1 MNLFFRQ
8 VLAIYRK
15 DLLAEWRGKEMISS
29 MLVFGLLVIVVFSF
43 AIEPDTEETARLMPG
58 LLWIAMGFAAI
69 LGLNRSFSGELR
81 LGALQ
86 GLLLAPMDRSA
97 IYLGKLCGNLTFML
111 LADGV
116 LLVCFAVLYN
126 FSVLP
131 VLWKLLVVVF
141 LGTAGF
147 AIVGTLFSAVALN
160 TRMSEVLLPI
170 LQLPI
175 TVPLM
180 IAAIEATAA
189 LSNPSRTADYSG
201 WLQMLAAFDI
211 IFFVLCLW
219 LFEFVIEE

>member
-1 MNLFFRQ
+1 ML
-8 VLAIYRK
+8 
-15 DLLAEWRGKEMISS
+15 SS
-29 MLVFGLLVIVVFSF
+29 MLIFGLLVIVVFSF
-43 AIEPDTEETARLMPG
+43 AFEPDTEETALLMPG

-69 LGLNRSFSGELR
+69 LGLNRSFAGELR

-97 IYLGKLCGNLTFML
+97 IYLGKVGANLAFML
-111 LADGV
+111 IADAI
-116 LLVCFAVLYN
+116 LLTCFAVLYN
-126 FSVLP
+126 YSIMPILGR
-131 VLWKLLVVVF
+131 LLLIVF

-189 LSNPSRTADYSG
+189 LADPRGMERYYG
-201 WLQMLAAFDI
+201 WLQMLTAFDI
-211 IFFVLCLW
+211 IFFILCLW
-219 LFEFVIEE
+219 LFEYVIEE

>member
-1 MNLFFRQ
+1 VVTIFQ
-8 VLAIYRK
+8 K
-15 DLLAEWRGKEMISS
+15 DLLSEWRGKEMISS

-43 AIEPDTEETARLMPG
+43 PFEPDTEETARLMPG
-58 LLWIAMGFAAI
+58 LLWIAMGFAAV

-97 IYLGKLCGNLTFML
+97 IYLGKLLGNLTFML
-111 LADGV
+111 LADGI
-116 LLVCFAVLYN
+116 LLLCFAVLYN

-131 VLWKLLVVVF
+131 ILGRLLLVVF

-147 AIVGTLFSAVALN
+147 AIVGTLFSAIALN

-189 LSNPSRTADYSG
+189 LSRPAEIGSYAG
-201 WLQMLAAFDI
+201 WLQMLIAFDI